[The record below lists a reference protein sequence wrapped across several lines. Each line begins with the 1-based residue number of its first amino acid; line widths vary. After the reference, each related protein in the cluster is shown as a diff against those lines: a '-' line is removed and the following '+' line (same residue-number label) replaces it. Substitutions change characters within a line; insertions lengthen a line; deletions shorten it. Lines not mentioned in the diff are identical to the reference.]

1 MTDGRVCGGGGSDG
15 RGHIAGKRAQS
26 QWSEGVCEV
35 KEQVLWEGLRAS
47 PWTGLWW
54 WWGGQLGS
62 GRAKSE
68 CLIPEVEDT
77 GPGNDGWLE
86 GKGLKLTG

>member
-26 QWSEGVCEV
+26 QWSEGVWEV

-47 PWTGLWW
+47 PWTGVCV
-54 WWGGQLGS
+54 GGQLGS
-62 GRAKSE
+62 GRAESE
-68 CLIPEVEDT
+68 WLIPEVEDT

-86 GKGLKLTG
+86 EKGLKLTG

>member
-1 MTDGRVCGGGGSDG
+1 MV
-15 RGHIAGKRAQS
+15 
-26 QWSEGVCEV
+26 VV
-35 KEQVLWEGLRAS
+35 
-47 PWTGLWW
+47 
-54 WWGGQLGS
+54 GGQLGS